1 MARPGTR
8 SPAGPGRA
16 RRRRRRSRLRGPGYF
31 NRQARAFYAV
41 LAASIL
47 VGVAMDFIGVSPI
60 RALYLAAILNGVAAP
75 PLLALIVLL
84 GRSRDLLGRDR
95 SGLLSQCL
103 VGAAAVI
110 MAALSVVVVL
120 P

>member
-1 MARPGTR
+1 M
-8 SPAGPGRA
+8 
-16 RRRRRRSRLRGPGYF
+16 
-31 NRQARAFYAV
+31 
-41 LAASIL
+41 
-47 VGVAMDFIGVSPI
+47 
-60 RALYLAAILNGVAAP
+60 AAP
-75 PLLALIVLL
+75 PLLALIVLP

-103 VGAAAVI
+103 VGAAAVL